1 MHHAWEDNIKTR
13 LTDRA
18 QLLRAVEKLMQCGV
32 PEDLI
37 PVRLARAFYVD
48 MDELNAVLELVVSRS
63 NPPRRAESGFK
74 AVA

>member
-1 MHHAWEDNIKTR
+1 MRHKWEDNIKAR

-18 QLLRAVEKLMQCGV
+18 QLLRAVEKLMQGGV

-48 MDELNAVLELVVSRS
+48 MDELNAVMNMVSSADQQSRGQEYT
-63 NPPRRAESGFK
+63 R